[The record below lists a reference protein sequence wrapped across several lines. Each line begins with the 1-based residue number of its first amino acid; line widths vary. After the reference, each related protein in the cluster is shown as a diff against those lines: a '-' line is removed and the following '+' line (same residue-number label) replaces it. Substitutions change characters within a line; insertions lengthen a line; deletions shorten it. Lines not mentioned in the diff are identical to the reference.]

1 MVPHTTD
8 GRVLFAVPWN
18 DYVVVGTTDTPIDE
32 TLDEPIALEEEI
44 QFILDNA
51 GAYMTKKPKRS
62 DVKSVFAGLRPLAAS
77 EGKKESTK
85 EVSRHHKITVST
97 SGLVSVLG
105 GKWTTYRKIA
115 EDAINTV
122 QVVGGFSERKCNTE
136 TLPVFGFDTNSDWS
150 DPLHCYG
157 KEASKIKALDPSGN
171 QSLSKKLF
179 ITKNQIHW
187 AVQEEMASCL
197 EDVLARR
204 TRCLFL
210 DAYETEKIA
219 PEVARIM
226 AEILNQDQT
235 WIDSELQSLNST
247 IKNYQL

>member
-1 MVPHTTD
+1 
-8 GRVLFAVPWN
+8 
-18 DYVVVGTTDTPIDE
+18 
-32 TLDEPIALEEEI
+32 
-44 QFILDNA
+44 
-51 GAYMTKKPKRS
+51 
-62 DVKSVFAGLRPLAAS
+62 VFAGLRPLAAS

-136 TLPVFGFDTNSDWS
+136 TLPVFGFDANSDWS

-157 KEASKIKALDPSGN
+157 KEASKIKALDPDGN

-226 AEILNQDQT
+226 AGILNQDQT
-235 WIDSELQSLNST
+235 WIDSELKSLNYT